1 MLGGVSVSSLPS
13 CADPVSDLAED
24 RWSSVLDHLDRCL
37 VCLDFDGTLSRIV
50 DDPSDARL
58 HPDGP
63 EVLASLGARVM
74 GIAIV
79 TGRPARD
86 VIVLGG
92 LELLAARL
100 ESSGGWVLVRG
111 QYGAERWDSDTG
123 EVESPEADPALDE
136 LRNRL
141 PDLLDEAEAPDARV
155 EDKGLALA
163 VHTRR
168 LPDADPA
175 ADRLAETLGPVAAE
189 LDLALEPGR
198 MVVEVRAPGM
208 DKGGVVRELVEEHGP
223 SAVVFVGD
231 DLGDLPG
238 FAAVEELRDG
248 GLPGLLVC
256 SGSEE
261 QRALVEHADLVVDG
275 PDGVMRLL
283 RALTAGR

>member
-1 MLGGVSVSSLPS
+1 MGAVSAPS
-13 CADPVSDLAED
+13 FADAVSDLAED
-24 RWSSVLDHLDRCL
+24 RWASVVDRLDRCL

-50 DDPSDARL
+50 DDPAKATI

-63 EVLASLGARVM
+63 EVLAGLGAQVM

-92 LELLAARL
+92 LELLGTRL
-100 ESSGGWVLVRG
+100 SRSGGWVLVRG
-111 QYGAERWDSDTG
+111 QYGAERWDSETG
-123 EVESPEADPALDE
+123 EVESPEATPGLDE
-136 LRNRL
+136 LRDRL
-141 PDLLDEAEAPDARV
+141 PDLLDEADTPDARV
-155 EDKGLALA
+155 EDKGIALA

-175 ADRLAETLGPVAAE
+175 AGRLAETLGPVADE

-208 DKGGVVRELVEEHGP
+208 DKGAVVRELVEEHQP

-238 FAAVEELRDG
+238 FAAVEELRDA

-261 QRALVEHADLVVDG
+261 QQALVEHADLVVDG

-283 RALTAGR
+283 RALADARGR

>member
-1 MLGGVSVSSLPS
+1 VHPVPSAAEIVSEP
-13 CADPVSDLAED
+13 AAE
-24 RWSSVLDHLDRCL
+24 RWDSVVEGLDRCL

-50 DDPSDARL
+50 DDPSDARI

-63 EVLASLGARVM
+63 EVLAALGARVM

-92 LELLAARL
+92 LELLATRL
-100 ESSGGWVLVRG
+100 ERSGGWVLVRG
-111 QYGAERWDSDTG
+111 QYGAERWDGESG

-136 LRNRL
+136 LRDRL
-141 PDLLDEAEAPDARV
+141 PDLLDEAETPDARV
-155 EDKGLALA
+155 EDKGLAVA

-175 ADRLAETLGPVAAE
+175 ADRLAEALAPVAAE

-208 DKGGVVRELVEEHGP
+208 DKGAVVRELVEEHRP

-238 FAAVEELRDG
+238 FAAVEELRSG
-248 GLPGLLVC
+248 GIPGLLVC

-261 QRALVEHADLVVDG
+261 QRALVEHSDLVVDG
-275 PDGVMRLL
+275 PDGVMTLL
-283 RALTAGR
+283 RALADAPGS

>member
-1 MLGGVSVSSLPS
+1 VHPVPSAAEIVSEPAV
-13 CADPVSDLAED
+13 E
-24 RWSSVLDHLDRCL
+24 RWDSVVERLDRCL

-50 DDPSDARL
+50 DDPSDARI

-63 EVLASLGARVM
+63 EVLAALGARVM

-92 LELLAARL
+92 LELLATRL
-100 ESSGGWVLVRG
+100 ERSGGWVLVRG
-111 QYGAERWDSDTG
+111 QYGAERWDGESG
-123 EVESPEADPALDE
+123 EVESPEATPALDE
-136 LRNRL
+136 LRDRL
-141 PDLLDEAEAPDARV
+141 PDLLDEAETPDARV
-155 EDKGLALA
+155 EDKGLAVA

-175 ADRLAETLGPVAAE
+175 ADRLAEALAPVAAE

-208 DKGGVVRELVEEHGP
+208 DKGAVVRELVEEHRP

-238 FAAVEELRDG
+238 FAAVEELRSG
-248 GLPGLLVC
+248 GIPGLLVC

-261 QRALVEHADLVVDG
+261 QRALVEHSDLVVDG
-275 PDGVMRLL
+275 PDGVMTLL
-283 RALTAGR
+283 RALADAPGR

>member
-1 MLGGVSVSSLPS
+1 MSVPSFAESVS
-13 CADPVSDLAED
+13 AEAAD
-24 RWSSVLDHLDRCL
+24 RWAAVVDGLDRCL

-50 DDPSDARL
+50 EDPAEARI

-63 EVLASLGARVM
+63 EVLAALGARVL

-92 LELLAARL
+92 LELLSTQL
-100 ESSGGWVLVRG
+100 ESTGGWVLVRG
-111 QYGAERWDSDTG
+111 QYGAERWDSDSG
-123 EVESPEADPALDE
+123 EVESPDEAPGLAE
-136 LRNRL
+136 LRDRL
-141 PDLLDEAEAPDARV
+141 PDLLDEAETPDARV

-163 VHTRR
+163 VHTRQ
-168 LPDADPA
+168 LEDADPA
-175 ADRLAETLGPVAAE
+175 ADRLAELLAPVAKE

-198 MVVEVRAPGM
+198 MVVEMRAPGM
-208 DKGGVVRELVEEHGP
+208 DKGGVVRELVEEHQP

-238 FAAVEELRDG
+238 FAAVEELRAG

-256 SGSEE
+256 SGSTFA
-261 QRALVEHADLVVDG
+261 QA
-275 PDGVMRLL
+275 
-283 RALTAGR
+283 

>member
-1 MLGGVSVSSLPS
+1 VTSLPS
-13 CADPVSDLAED
+13 FAQRASDAADE
-24 RWSSVLDHLDRCL
+24 RWAGVVERLDRCL

-50 DDPSDARL
+50 DEPSEARI

-63 EVLASLGARVM
+63 DALAALGEAVM

-92 LELLAARL
+92 FERL
-100 ESSGGWVLVRG
+100 GTQLSSSGGWVLVRG
-111 QYGAERWDSDTG
+111 QYGAERWDSESG
-123 EVESPEADPALDE
+123 RVESPEPDPSLDE
-136 LRNRL
+136 LRDRL
-141 PDLLDEAEAPDARV
+141 PELLDEAQAPDAHI
-155 EDKGLALA
+155 EDKGLAVA

-175 ADRLAETLGPVAAE
+175 ADRLAEALSPVVAE

-198 MVVEVRAPGM
+198 MVVEVRAPGV
-208 DKGGVVRELVEEHGP
+208 DKGGVVRELVEEHEP
-223 SAVVFVGD
+223 TAVVFIGD

-238 FAAVEELRDG
+238 FTAVEELREAG
-248 GLPGLLVC
+248 VAGLLVC

-283 RALTAGR
+283 RALADAR

>member
-1 MLGGVSVSSLPS
+1 MSAPLPS
-13 CADPVSDLAED
+13 TAEPVSDAAAE
-24 RWSSVLDHLDRCL
+24 RWSTVVDGLDRAL

-50 DDPSDARL
+50 DDPAKATI

-63 EVLASLGARVM
+63 EVLAALGARVL

-92 LELLAARL
+92 LELLATRL

-111 QYGAERWDSDTG
+111 QYGAERWDGESG
-123 EVESPEADPALDE
+123 EVESPDAAPGIEE
-136 LRNRL
+136 LRDRL
-141 PDLLDEAEAPDARV
+141 PDLLDEADVSDAQV

-175 ADRLAETLGPVAAE
+175 ADRLADALGPVAAE

-208 DKGGVVRELVEEHGP
+208 DKGAVVRELVEEHRP

-238 FAAVEELRDG
+238 FAAVEELRAD

-275 PDGVMRLL
+275 PDGVMSLL
-283 RALTAGR
+283 RALAEARPR

>member
-1 MLGGVSVSSLPS
+1 VSAPS
-13 CADPVSDLAED
+13 FSEPASEHADE
-24 RWSSVLDHLDRCL
+24 RWDAVLDGLGRCL
-37 VCLDFDGTLSRIV
+37 VCLDFDGTLARIV
-50 DDPSDARL
+50 DDPSQARI

-63 EVLASLGARVM
+63 EVLAALGARVL

-92 LELLAARL
+92 LELLATRL
-100 ESSGGWVLVRG
+100 EDSGGWVLVRG
-111 QYGAERWDSDTG
+111 QYGAERWDGETG
-123 EVESPEADPALDE
+123 EVETPEAAPGLDE
-136 LRNRL
+136 LRDRL
-141 PDLLDEAEAPDARV
+141 PDLLDDADAPDARV
-155 EDKGLALA
+155 EDKGLAVA
-163 VHTRR
+163 VHTRS
-168 LPDADPA
+168 LDDATPA
-175 ADRLAETLGPVAAE
+175 AGRLAEALAPVAAE

-208 DKGGVVRELVEEHGP
+208 DKGAVVRELVEEHRP

-238 FAAVEELRDG
+238 FAAVEELRED

-283 RALTAGR
+283 RALADGR

>member
-1 MLGGVSVSSLPS
+1 MSAPS
-13 CADPVSDLAED
+13 FADIASDEADD
-24 RWSSVLDHLDRCL
+24 RWAAVVDGLDRCL

-50 DDPSDARL
+50 DDPSQARI

-63 EVLASLGARVM
+63 EVLAELGARVL

-92 LELLAARL
+92 LELLATRL
-100 ESSGGWVLVRG
+100 GSSGGWVLVRG
-111 QYGAERWDSDTG
+111 QYGAERWDSDSG
-123 EVESPEADPALDE
+123 EVDSPEMAPALDE
-136 LRNRL
+136 LRDRL
-141 PDLLDEAEAPDARV
+141 PELLDEADAPDARV
-155 EDKGLALA
+155 EDKGLAVA
-163 VHTRR
+163 VHTRS
-168 LPDADPA
+168 LDDADPA
-175 ADRLAETLGPVAAE
+175 ADRLAEALAPVAAE

-208 DKGGVVRELVEEHGP
+208 DKGAVVRELVEEHQP

-238 FAAVEELRDG
+238 FAAVEELREG

-261 QRALVEHADLVVDG
+261 QQALVEHADLVVDG
-275 PDGVMRLL
+275 PDGVMRRL
-283 RALTAGR
+283 RALVGGAGN

>member
-1 MLGGVSVSSLPS
+1 MLGDVSVPDF
-13 CADPVSDLAED
+13 AQTASDAAAE
-24 RWSSVLDHLDRCL
+24 RWSSVVERLDRCL

-50 DDPSDARL
+50 DDPSEARI

-63 EVLASLGARVM
+63 DALAALGAKVL
-74 GIAIV
+74 GVAIV
-79 TGRPARD
+79 TGRSARD

-92 LELLAARL
+92 LEQLALKL

-111 QYGAERWDSDTG
+111 QYGAERWDGESG
-123 EVESPEADPALDE
+123 EVESPEAHPSLDE
-136 LRNRL
+136 LRDRL
-141 PDLLDEAEAPDARV
+141 PDLLDEAEAPDAHV
-155 EDKGLALA
+155 EDKGLAVA

-175 ADRLAETLGPVAAE
+175 ADRLAEALSPVAAE

-208 DKGGVVRELVEEHGP
+208 DKGGVVRELVEEHRP

-256 SGSEE
+256 SGSQE

-283 RALTAGR
+283 RALADGR

>member
-1 MLGGVSVSSLPS
+1 VSVPS
-13 CADPVSDLAED
+13 FAETVSDQAAD
-24 RWSSVLDHLDRCL
+24 RWTAVLDGLDRCL

-50 DDPSDARL
+50 EDPAQARI

-63 EVLASLGARVM
+63 DVLAALGARVL

-92 LELLAARL
+92 LELLSTQL
-100 ESSGGWVLVRG
+100 ESTGGWVLVRG
-111 QYGAERWDSDTG
+111 QYGAERWDSDSG
-123 EVESPEADPALDE
+123 EVETPEAAPGLAE
-136 LRNRL
+136 LRDRL
-141 PDLLDEAEAPDARV
+141 PDLLDEAETPDARV

-163 VHTRR
+163 VHTRQ
-168 LPDADPA
+168 LEDADPA
-175 ADRLAETLGPVAAE
+175 ADRLAELLAPVARE

-208 DKGGVVRELVEEHGP
+208 DKGGVVRELVEEHQP

-238 FAAVEELRDG
+238 FAAVEELRAG

-283 RALTAGR
+283 RALADGR

>member
-1 MLGGVSVSSLPS
+1 MSVPS
-13 CADPVSDLAED
+13 FAEPASEHASD
-24 RWSSVLDHLDRCL
+24 RWDSVTASLDRCL

-50 DDPSDARL
+50 DDPSDARI

-63 EVLASLGARVM
+63 EVLAALGARVL

-92 LELLAARL
+92 LELLATRL

-111 QYGAERWDSDTG
+111 QYGAERWDGESG
-123 EVESPEADPALDE
+123 EVDSPEMAPGLDE
-136 LRNRL
+136 LRDRL
-141 PDLLDEAEAPDARV
+141 PDLLDEAEVPDARV
-155 EDKGLALA
+155 EDKGLAVAL
-163 VHTRR
+163 HTR
-168 LPDADPA
+168 LLDDADPA
-175 ADRLAETLGPVAAE
+175 AGRLAEALAPVAEE

-208 DKGGVVRELVEEHGP
+208 DKGAVVRELVEEHQP

-238 FAAVEELRDG
+238 FAAVEELREG

-283 RALTAGR
+283 RALADGR

>member
-1 MLGGVSVSSLPS
+1 MNLPS
-13 CADPVSDLAED
+13 IAEPVSDAAAE
-24 RWSSVLDHLDRCL
+24 RWAAVVDGLDRCL

-50 DDPSDARL
+50 DDPADATI

-63 EVLASLGARVM
+63 AVLAALGARVL

-92 LELLAARL
+92 LELLATRL
-100 ESSGGWVLVRG
+100 ESTGGWVLVRG
-111 QYGAERWDSDTG
+111 QYGAERWDGESG
-123 EVESPEADPALDE
+123 EVESPDAAPGLDE
-136 LRNRL
+136 LRDRL
-141 PDLLDEAEAPDARV
+141 PDLLDDADLSEARV
-155 EDKGLALA
+155 EDKGLAVA
-163 VHTRR
+163 VHTR
-168 LPDADPA
+168 LLDDADPA
-175 ADRLAETLGPVAAE
+175 AGRLAEALAPVAEE

-208 DKGGVVRELVEEHGP
+208 DKGAVVRELVEEHAP

-238 FAAVEELRDG
+238 FAAVEELRAD

-283 RALTAGR
+283 RALADAPGR